1 VGLGG
6 GAGAENGR
14 VRDNSTNNSTNNSN
28 STFDERI
35 YSCADFD
42 PGPPPLEIN
51 LPPSKNTILLES
63 VAPVME
69 DGVATNGTGGASGM
83 GDGTGNGT
91 GSSNTAGGGQGTKE
105 GSGRKGAEGATEVGK
120 VGKGKDAGN
129 TQTGGVEAKGP
140 SFLPPRGQDKTYDN
154 ILREAKRLL
163 LGNMF
168 WAMTAFVLVA
178 LFHLILVYFLTEG
191 RCALSCVKGWSKY
204 VRKYLAYP
212 KLELWMIIA
221 TFSGLTY
228 SVMEFGFLIPSS
240 GGSGN
245 SNSSNGNAGG
255 GNAGTLALFVI
266 MCLFL
271 AALLIFVPWML
282 MRQVRRH
289 AVCDARSS
297 RSWEDAEPGS
307 GFVNRY
313 GTCT

>member
-1 VGLGG
+1 MRLLLEAVGLGG
-6 GAGAENGR
+6 GAAAENGG
-14 VRDNSTNNSTNNSN
+14 VRDNSSNNGTNNSN
-28 STFDERI
+28 NSNNTFDERI

-42 PGPPPLEIN
+42 PGPPPLEMN
-51 LPPSKNTILLES
+51 MSPSKYTILLES
-63 VAPVME
+63 VAPVIE
-69 DGVATNGTGGASGM
+69 DGVATNGTGGANGT
-83 GDGTGNGT
+83 GDGTGNAT
-91 GSSNTAGGGQGTKE
+91 GSSNTAGGGQ
-105 GSGRKGAEGATEVGK
+105 GATEVGK
-120 VGKGKDAGN
+120 VGKGKDAGY
-129 TQTGGVEAKGP
+129 TQTGGVEVKGP

-168 WAMTAFVLVA
+168 WAMTVFVLVA

-228 SVMEFGFLIPSS
+228 SVMEFGFLVPSAGSS
-240 GGSGN
+240 G
-245 SNSSNGNAGG
+245 NSSNGNAGG
-255 GNAGTLALFVI
+255 GNVGTLALFVI

-289 AVCDARSS
+289 AVCDVHSS
-297 RSWEDAEPGS
+297 RSWKDAEPGS